1 MKLASTLRRHLV
13 QAQLTAPFQDLLQ
26 GRDHGLA
33 AVQAEAL
40 GSGVLLVQ
48 EAFEGLRRGQ
58 TLQDRALARLGEVG
72 LIVNRL
78 DAFLDPGLL
87 VRLLDVHEFDPD
99 GAAIGLAHN
108 LEDLPQGRS
117 FQAQHVVDEDRPV
130 QILGLEAVG
139 RGIELRMGLD
149 GLEAERVQV
158 GLQVAAHPVGP
169 DHHQRP
175 DRIQS
180 GRADVLCGDVPVAD
194 HAGGHG
200 LGTAA
205 VSGQV
210 RTTARP
216 AVEAGQQGP
225 GLVVQIGEKAAPER
239 IDRLG
244 IVLKGH
250 CWLA

>member
-1 MKLASTLRRHLV
+1 LRI
-13 QAQLTAPFQDLLQ
+13 
-26 GRDHGLA
+26 
-33 AVQAEAL
+33 
-40 GSGVLLVQ
+40 S
-48 EAFEGLRRGQ
+48 RR
-58 TLQDRALARLGEVG
+58 
-72 LIVNRL
+72 
-78 DAFLDPGLL
+78 
-87 VRLLDVHEFDPD
+87 
-99 GAAIGLAHN
+99 
-108 LEDLPQGRS
+108 
-117 FQAQHVVDEDRPV
+117 VDEDRPV

-244 IVLKGH
+244 IVLKGLIELGH
-250 CWLA
+250 HRGVGTVKRVRHGLSPGGAGRTSRATTAGLRD